1 MDINDKLD
9 LLLHKITEIDERLK
23 KMENKTDDIHHYVP
37 LC

>member
-23 KMENKTDDIHHYVP
+23 KMEN
-37 LC
+37 LER